1 MILDRDEATLV
12 GRTRRIQLN
21 ATASEP
27 NLHGFQNVRQYKT
40 DSKGRWRD
48 FLVTSVQGPER
59 KFPVNKW
66 AFLPAGWESGP
77 SGGGEVLN
85 LCQAMPSAVI
95 KLGD

>member
-21 ATASEP
+21 ATASEA

-48 FLVTSVQGPER
+48 FPLAHFKDRNGKFHSTNEPFSRSAGSPVHREVER
-59 KFPVNKW
+59 RF
-66 AFLPAGWESGP
+66 
-77 SGGGEVLN
+77 
-85 LCQAMPSAVI
+85 
-95 KLGD
+95 